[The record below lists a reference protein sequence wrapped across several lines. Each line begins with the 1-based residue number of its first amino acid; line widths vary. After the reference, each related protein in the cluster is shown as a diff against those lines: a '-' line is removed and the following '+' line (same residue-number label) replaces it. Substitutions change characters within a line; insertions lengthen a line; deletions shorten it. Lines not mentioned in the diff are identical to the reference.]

1 MLLNHKENQTMSA
14 VDKDVNYSVV
24 FMGEIIIGFEKQQVL
39 TNLANITRLSSEQIE
54 KKFFNKTTGRV
65 IIKKTSD
72 LEKARKYH
80 GKFSRAG
87 IAVGIQM
94 DFEEAE

>member
-1 MLLNHKENQTMSA
+1 
-14 VDKDVNYSVV
+14 
-24 FMGEIIIGFEKQQVL
+24 MGEIITGFEKKQVM
-39 TNLANITRLSSEQIE
+39 TNLAHITRLSIDEVE
-54 KKFFNKTTGRV
+54 KKFFSNSENRI

-94 DFEEAE
+94 DFKDV

>member
-1 MLLNHKENQTMSA
+1 MSA
-14 VDKDVNYSVV
+14 VDKEVNYSVV
-24 FMGEIIIGFEKQQVL
+24 FMGEIIIGFEKQQVVKK
-39 TNLANITRLSSEQIE
+39 LANITRLSSEEIE
-54 KKFFNKTTGRV
+54 QKFFNKTAGRV
-65 IIKKTSD
+65 IIKKTND
-72 LEKARKYH
+72 LAKARKYH

>member
-1 MLLNHKENQTMSA
+1 MSSIDKE
-14 VDKDVNYSVV
+14 VNYSVV
-24 FMGEIIIGFEKQQVL
+24 FMGEIITGFDKKQVME
-39 TNLANITRLSSEQIE
+39 NLSHITRLSTDEVD
-54 KKFFNKTTGRV
+54 KKFFSDQACRIV
-65 IIKKTSD
+65 IKKTNE

-94 DFEEAE
+94 DFDDL

>member
-1 MLLNHKENQTMSA
+1 VSSSDREI
-14 VDKDVNYSVV
+14 NYFVV
-24 FMGEIIIGFEKQQVL
+24 FMGEIITGFEKKQVM
-39 TNLANITRLSSEQIE
+39 TNLAHITRLSIDEVE
-54 KKFFNKTTGRV
+54 KKFFSNSENRI

-94 DFEEAE
+94 DFKDV